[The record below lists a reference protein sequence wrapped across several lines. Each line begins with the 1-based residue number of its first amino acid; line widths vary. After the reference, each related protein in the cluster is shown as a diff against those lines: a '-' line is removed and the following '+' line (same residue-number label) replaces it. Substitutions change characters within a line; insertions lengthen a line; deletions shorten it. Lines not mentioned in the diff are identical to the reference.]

1 MNWYEV
7 ENISE
12 IDSPALLIFPDRIRH
27 NIQTMIREV
36 GGNPKRPYPHVKTHK
51 MKEVVQMQMEAGIN
65 RFKCATIAEMEM
77 SLEAGAEK
85 LLLAY
90 QLTGPKISRFIR
102 LVTKYP
108 QGDLS
113 SLVDNLASAQE
124 LADAFEAAGLK
135 GSVYLDVDNGLHRT
149 GCPLGTAAYKLVE
162 EIADLDS
169 LNFRGLHVYDGQFRE
184 SDKQKRKL
192 ESDKA
197 FEPVYALVEQLEK
210 LLGKTVEIING
221 GSPSFSPAAAREG
234 VFCSPG
240 TVLLW
245 DAGYAKMVPEL
256 NLQWAAVLMT
266 RIISKPSPGIVT
278 VDLGHKAVGSENP
291 MDKRIHFLN
300 LEGYSA
306 YKHSEEH
313 LMLRVSDWNALKV
326 GDVLY
331 GIPHHVC
338 PSVAL
343 HDEAFII
350 EKNRWADTWEVLARK
365 RKITV

>member
-12 IDSPALLIFPDRIRH
+12 VDSPALLIYPDRIRH
-27 NIQTMIREV
+27 NIRTMIAQV
-36 GGNPKRPYPHVKTHK
+36 GGNPKRLFPHVKTHK
-51 MKEVVQMQMEAGIN
+51 MPEVVQMQMDAGID

-77 SLEAGAEK
+77 CLEAGAK
-85 LLLAY
+85 TLLLAY
-90 QLTGPKISRFIR
+90 QLTGPKIKRFIQ
-102 LVTKYP
+102 LAKNYP
-108 QGDLS
+108 EADLS
-113 SLVDNLASAQE
+113 SLVDNITSARE
-124 LADAFEAAGLK
+124 LAAACKTADLK
-135 GSVYLDVDNGLHRT
+135 GSIYLDVDNGMHRT
-149 GCPLGTAAYKLVE
+149 GFPLGAETFGLVRD
-162 EIADLDS
+162 IADLEE
-169 LNFRGLHVYDGQFRE
+169 LTFKGLHVYDGQFRE
-184 SDKQKRKL
+184 RDVNRRRS

-197 FEPVYALVEQLEK
+197 FEPVYSLVSRIEK
-210 LLGKTVEIING
+210 LLGRPVEIING
-221 GSPSFSPAAAREG
+221 GSPSFSPAALRED

-245 DAGYAKMVPEL
+245 DAGYAGIVPEL
-256 NLQWAAVLMT
+256 DLQWAAVLLT

-291 MDKRIHFLN
+291 MDKRVYFLN
-300 LEGYSA
+300 LEGYTA

-313 LMLRVSDWNALKV
+313 LMLKVVDWDALSV

-343 HDEAFII
+343 HDEACVIVN
-350 EKNRWADTWEVLARK
+350 NRWTDIWKVVARK